1 MSFDWSEYFSYA
13 ENIFSDI
20 SVDECSCRVGISRFY
35 YSAYHKAK
43 QYALFKSIHMLS
55 GGSEHE
61 KLWNSLAQ
69 SEEDNARRMA
79 SLGNTLKRLRKIS
92 DYDAGHSIDRRQLEI
107 AYNCAKKIFDLCR
120 M

>member
-1 MSFDWSEYFSYA
+1 
-13 ENIFSDI
+13 
-20 SVDECSCRVGISRFY
+20 
-35 YSAYHKAK
+35 
-43 QYALFKSIHMLS
+43 
-55 GGSEHE
+55 
-61 KLWNSLAQ
+61 
-69 SEEDNARRMA
+69 MA